1 MRTATLALCLL
12 SVVVCAACSRHPT
25 RPGTIPPEEAA
36 SHLGQ
41 TVTVEGVVSE
51 VHTARSGSATFIDM
65 GGSYP
70 NNAFTG
76 VIFASDMWT
85 VGDVSGLAGKT
96 ADINGEVRLYHGKPE
111 IVISSPRQIKAQ

>member
-1 MRTATLALCLL
+1 MRIERLTFCALLL
-12 SVVVCAACSRHPT
+12 IAAACSPHAT
-25 RPGTIPPEEAA
+25 RPGTIPPEQTA
-36 SHLGQ
+36 SHVGQ
-41 TVTVEGVVSE
+41 TVTVEGSVSE

-76 VIFASDMWT
+76 VIFAQDMAT

-96 ADINGEVRLYHGKPE
+96 VDINGEVRLYHDKPE
-111 IVISSPRQIKAQ
+111 ILVTSREQITVQ